1 MATGP
6 NPAPAPG
13 LNSVRNLIPDTITET
28 TQGVL
33 MYYSRYFIPTVKETP
48 SDAEVVSHQLMLRA
62 GMIRKLAAGI
72 YNYLPLGL
80 RSIRKFEAI
89 VRQEMNRAGAIEML
103 MPSVQPA
110 ELWQESG
117 RWSFYGKELLR
128 FRDRKE
134 GEFCMGPTHEEVITD
149 MVRREIKSYR
159 QMPVNFYQ
167 IQTKFRDEI
176 RPRFGLMRGRE
187 FIMKDAYSFDV
198 DSEAADGSYERMFQA
213 YMRIFERC
221 GLNFR
226 AVEADTG
233 TIGGSSSHEFMV
245 LADSG
250 EDAIVSCDS
259 CRYAANVEKAESRP
273 VESVGAQEQGQEGE
287 LRKTATPDMKSIA
300 DVAAFLGTTT
310 DRTIKA
316 LVCTSGTG
324 EYVMAILRGDHELN
338 EIKLKNCMGWDEIQM
353 ATEEEV
359 LAYTDAPVGFLGPV
373 GLKQGVRVVADL
385 VVDSMTDSVIGA
397 NEKDMH
403 YVNANV
409 GRDFMP
415 ERFIDLRNVEAGDP
429 CPRCDKGR
437 LEMWRGI
444 EVGHVF
450 KLGTK
455 YSQSLGATYLDA
467 DGKEQIIFMGCYG
480 IGIGRTVAAAIEQ
493 NHDENGIIFPIPLA
507 PFHCSVVALSAKD
520 KGVVAAAEEIYFK
533 LEQQGIEVLFDDRDE
548 RPGVKFKDNDL
559 IGIPLRIVVGSKGLA
574 EGKVEVK
581 IRASGEVLL
590 LSPDQAVE
598 TIATMVREA
607 VSSDQNF

>member
-1 MATGP
+1 M
-6 NPAPAPG
+6 
-13 LNSVRNLIPDTITET
+13 L
-28 TQGVL
+28 
-33 MYYSRYFIPTVKETP
+33 YSRYFIPTVKEIP
-48 SDAEVVSHQLMLRA
+48 SDAEVISHQLMLRS

-80 RSIRKFEAI
+80 RSIRKFETI
-89 VRQEMNRAGAIEML
+89 VREEMNRAGAIEML

-117 RWSFYGKELLR
+117 RWQFYGKELLR
-128 FRDRKE
+128 FKDRKE
-134 GEFCMGPTHEEVITD
+134 GSFCMGPTHEEVITD

-159 QMPVNFYQ
+159 QMPLNFYQ

-198 DSEAADGSYERMFQA
+198 DSSAADNSYEKMFEA
-213 YMRIFERC
+213 YHRIFERC

-233 TIGGSSSHEFMV
+233 SIGGSSSHEFMV

-250 EDAIVSCDS
+250 EDAIVSCDA
-259 CRYAANVEKAESRP
+259 CRYAANVEKAEARTALP
-273 VESVGAQEQGQEGE
+273 VTGTEQLTLQ
-287 LRKTATPDMKSIA
+287 KTITPEMKTITEVA
-300 DVAAFLGTTT
+300 DFLGMST
-310 DRTIKA
+310 DRTVKA
-316 LVCTSGTG
+316 LVYSSGNG
-324 EYVMAILRGDHELN
+324 EHVMALLRGDHELN
-338 EIKLKNCMGWDEIQM
+338 EIKLKNHLTWDEIQM
-353 ATEEEV
+353 ATE
-359 LAYTDAPVGFLGPV
+359 ADIQRITGSPAGFLGPV
-373 GLKQGVRVVADL
+373 ALKERVTIIADL
-385 VVDSMTDSVIGA
+385 TVQGMINAVIGA

-403 YVNANV
+403 FVNANP
-409 GRDFMP
+409 GRDFTP
-415 ERFIDLRNVEAGDP
+415 DHYVDIRNVAAGDS
-429 CPRCDKGR
+429 CPRCDSGK

-455 YSQSLGATYLDA
+455 YSTALNATYLDA
-467 DGKEQIIFMGCYG
+467 DGKEQVIFMGCYG

-493 NHDENGIIFPIPLA
+493 NHDENGIIFPLAIA
-507 PFHCSVVALSAKD
+507 PFHCAVVALNTKDSA
-520 KGVVAAAEEIYFK
+520 VMTAAEDLYQK
-533 LEQQGIEVLFDDRDE
+533 LQASGIEVLFDDRDE

-581 IRASGEVLL
+581 SRATGEVQLL
-590 LSPDQAVE
+590 PIEEAVE
-598 TIATMVREA
+598 QICTMVSIGLGSRK
-607 VSSDQNF
+607 

>member
-1 MATGP
+1 MLYT
-6 NPAPAPG
+6 
-13 LNSVRNLIPDTITET
+13 
-28 TQGVL
+28 
-33 MYYSRYFIPTVKETP
+33 RYFIPTLKETP
-48 SDAEVVSHQLMLRA
+48 SDAEVISHQLMLRA

-80 RSIRKFEAI
+80 RSIRKFENI
-89 VRQEMNRAGAIEML
+89 VREEMNRADAIEML

-110 ELWQESG
+110 ELWQESE
-117 RWSFYGKELLR
+117 RWAFYGKELLR
-128 FRDRKE
+128 FKDRKDT
-134 GEFCMGPTHEEVITD
+134 EFCMGPTHEEVITD

-198 DSEAADGSYERMFQA
+198 DSSAADISYEKMFSA

-233 TIGGSSSHEFMV
+233 SIGGSSSHEFMV
-245 LADSG
+245 LAESG

-259 CRYAANVEKAESRP
+259 CRYAANLEKAESRLP
-273 VESVGAQEQGQEGE
+273 NFSSVDNP
-287 LRKTATPDMKSIA
+287 LPILKTSTPDMKAIV
-300 DVAAFLGTTT
+300 DVARFLALPT

-316 LVCTSGTG
+316 LVYCSGSDDF
-324 EYVMAILRGDHELN
+324 VMALLRGDHELN
-338 EIKLKNCMGWDEIQM
+338 EIKLKNCLGLNDIRM

-359 LAYTDAPVGFLGPV
+359 QRITGSPTGFLGPI
-373 GLKQGVRVVADL
+373 GLKEKVSIVADL
-385 VVDSMTDSVIGA
+385 HVQGMSNSVIGS

-403 YVNANV
+403 FTNANLE
-409 GRDFMP
+409 RDFSID
-415 ERFIDLRNVEAGDP
+415 RFIDLRNVDAGDA
-429 CPRCDKGR
+429 CPRCESGK

-455 YSQSLGATYLDA
+455 YSKALNASYLDA

-493 NHDENGIIFPIPLA
+493 NHDENGIIFPLPIA
-507 PFHCSVVALSAKD
+507 PFHCSVVAINTKD
-520 KGVVAAAEEIYFK
+520 SGVMAASEEIYMK
-533 LEQQGIEVLFDDRDE
+533 LEQLGVEVLFDDRDE
-548 RPGVKFKDNDL
+548 RPGVKFKDYDL

-574 EGKVEVK
+574 ENKVEVK
-581 IRASGEVLL
+581 IRATGEVLSL
-590 LSPDQAVE
+590 PIEEAL
-598 TIATMVREA
+598 ATVQRLVTEA
-607 VSSDQNF
+607 LQ

>member
-1 MATGP
+1 MF
-6 NPAPAPG
+6 
-13 LNSVRNLIPDTITET
+13 
-28 TQGVL
+28 
-33 MYYSRYFIPTVKETP
+33 YSRYFIPTIKETP

-89 VRQEMNRAGAIEML
+89 VREEMNKAGAIEML

-110 ELWQESG
+110 ELWEESG

-128 FRDRKE
+128 FRDRKD

-198 DSEAADGSYERMFQA
+198 DSAAADGSYELMFQA

-273 VESVGAQEQGQEGE
+273 AAGASTEEQLE
-287 LRKTATPDMKSIA
+287 LTKTATPDMKSIA
-300 DVAAFLGTTT
+300 DVAAFLGLAT

-316 LVCTSGTG
+316 LVYSSTTG
-324 EYVMAILRGDHELN
+324 EHVMAILRGDHELN
-338 EIKLKNCMGWDEIQM
+338 EIKLKNCLGWDEIQM
-353 ATEEEV
+353 ATDEEI
-359 LAYTDAPVGFLGPV
+359 LAYTGAPVGFLGPM
-373 GLKQGVRVVADL
+373 GLKQGVVVVADL
-385 VVDSMTDSVIGA
+385 ALRGMANAVIGA

-403 YVNANV
+403 YMNANL
-409 GRDFMP
+409 GRDFTP
-415 ERFIDLRNVEAGDP
+415 DRFVDLRNVEAGDP
-429 CPRCDKGR
+429 CPRCEEGK

-455 YSQSLGATYLDA
+455 YSQALGATYLDA

-493 NHDENGIIFPIPLA
+493 NHDDNGIIFPLPLA
-507 PFHCSVVALSAKD
+507 PFHCSVVALNTKD
-520 KGVVAAAEEIYFK
+520 KGVMAAAEEMYFR

-581 IRASGEVLL
+581 IRASGEMLL
-590 LSPDQAVE
+590 LSPDEAVE
-598 TIATMVREA
+598 TIVRMVRDA
-607 VSSDQNF
+607 VTSAQ

>member
-1 MATGP
+1 MF
-6 NPAPAPG
+6 
-13 LNSVRNLIPDTITET
+13 
-28 TQGVL
+28 
-33 MYYSRYFIPTVKETP
+33 YSRYFIPTVKETP

-72 YNYLPLGL
+72 YSYLPLGL
-80 RSIRKFEAI
+80 RSIRKFETI
-89 VRQEMNRAGAIEML
+89 VREEMNRAGAIEIL
-103 MPSVQPA
+103 MPAVQPA

-128 FRDRKE
+128 FKDRKD

-198 DSEAADGSYERMFQA
+198 DSAAADKSYELMFQA

-250 EDAIVSCDS
+250 EDAIVSCNA
-259 CRYAANVEKAESRP
+259 CRYAANVEKAESRYLEA
-273 VESVGAQEQGQEGE
+273 VVSGDHLSLQ
-287 LRKTATPDMKSIA
+287 KTATPEMKTIV
-300 DVAAFLGTTT
+300 DVAAFLGMST
-310 DRTIKA
+310 DKTIKT
-316 LVCTSGTG
+316 LVYSSDAG
-324 EYVMAILRGDHELN
+324 EHVMALLRGDHELN
-338 EIKLKNCMGWDEIQM
+338 EIKLKNCLGWDEIQM
-353 ATEEEV
+353 ATEEDI
-359 LAYTDAPVGFLGPV
+359 LAITGSPVGFLGPL
-373 GLKQGVRVVADL
+373 GLKKKVAVIADL
-385 VVDSMTDSVIGA
+385 AVQNMINAVIGA

-403 YVNANV
+403 FMNANL
-409 GRDFMP
+409 GRDFTP
-415 ERFIDLRNVEAGDP
+415 DRFTDLRNVEAGDP
-429 CPRCDKGR
+429 CPRCENGK

-455 YSQSLGATYLDA
+455 YSKALNATYLDA
-467 DGKEQIIFMGCYG
+467 DGKEQVIFMGCYG

-507 PFHCSVVALSAKD
+507 PFHCSVVALNTKD
-520 KGVVAAAEEIYFK
+520 KGVMAAAEEIYFT
-533 LEQQGIEVLFDDRDE
+533 LEQLGMEVIFDDRDE

-559 IGIPLRIVVGSKGLA
+559 IGIPIRVVVGSKGLA

-581 IRASGEVLL
+581 IRKSGEMLL
-590 LSPDQAVE
+590 LPIEEAVE
-598 TIATMVREA
+598 TVRRMVTEA
-607 VSSDQNF
+607 LAS

>member
-1 MATGP
+1 M
-6 NPAPAPG
+6 
-13 LNSVRNLIPDTITET
+13 L
-28 TQGVL
+28 
-33 MYYSRYFIPTVKETP
+33 YSRYFIPTLKETP
-48 SDAEVVSHQLMLRA
+48 SDAEVISHQLMLRA

-89 VRQEMNRAGAIEML
+89 VREEMNKADAIEML

-117 RWSFYGKELLR
+117 RWQFYGKELLR
-128 FRDRKE
+128 FKDRKD

-159 QMPVNFYQ
+159 QMPLNFYQ

-198 DSEAADGSYERMFQA
+198 DSDAADLSYEKMYQA

-233 TIGGSSSHEFMV
+233 SIGGSSSHEFMV

-259 CRYAANVEKAESRP
+259 CRYAANVEKAESRL
-273 VESVGAQEQGQEGE
+273 VSVKNEKSLLNAEKVSTPSM
-287 LRKTATPDMKSIA
+287 KTIA
-300 DVAAFLGTTT
+300 AVAEFLNLDPTH
-310 DRTIKA
+310 TIKT
-316 LVCTSGTG
+316 LIYCSESDVP
-324 EYVMAILRGDHELN
+324 VMVLLRGDHELN
-338 EIKLKNCMGWDEIQM
+338 EIKLKNAMGWDEVRM
-353 ATEEEV
+353 ASEEQIMQ
-359 LAYTDAPVGFLGPV
+359 LTGSPVGFLGPIN
-373 GLKQGVRVVADL
+373 LKQPLTIVADL
-385 VVDSMTDSVIGA
+385 MVQDMVNVVIGA
-397 NEKDMH
+397 NECDMH
-403 YVNANV
+403 LINTTPV
-409 GRDFMP
+409 RDFSV
-415 ERFIDLRNVEAGDP
+415 ERFIDLRNVAAGDL
-429 CPRCDKGR
+429 CPRCDTGK

-455 YSQSLGATYLDA
+455 YSTALNATYLDT
-467 DGKEQIIFMGCYG
+467 DGKEQVIFMGCYG

-493 NHDENGIIFPIPLA
+493 NHDENGIIFPLPIA
-507 PFHCSVVALSAKD
+507 PFHCSVVALNTKD
-520 KGVVAAAEEIYFK
+520 KGVMAEAEEIYFK
-533 LEQQGIEVLFDDRDE
+533 LEKLGIDVLFDDRDE
-548 RPGVKFKDNDL
+548 RPGIKFKDNDL
-559 IGIPLRIVVGSKGLA
+559 MGIPLRIVVGSKGLA

-581 IRASGEVLL
+581 KRATGEVLL
-590 LSPDQAVE
+590 LPIEEAIDLVKQLVE
-598 TIATMVREA
+598 SALTF
-607 VSSDQNF
+607 D